1 MDTPDGTWFV
11 PRRINAAYVAALLQH
26 TQQPIVQ
33 QLLRDKL
40 SRGITEQMM
49 KRIAA
54 IVAAI
59 MVLTLAVPGLAAID
73 LNGKLE
79 TKFQLTRE
87 NDDWKLGAKTGLEV
101 ETGFNAGGGDG
112 VRAVVKLNALNA
124 GADSFDEDGNP
135 TKDLRTYNY
144 PNETM
149 KLEITEA
156 YLESEGAFWH
166 GGPEVYT
173 RIGDMELNWNDYVA
187 HMGKHRGILVDGIN
201 LGPAKARAFLGWDR
215 EGNNPRNIG
224 FQAEASV
231 EGVDVEATVIRTRG
245 AQEAALS
252 VGTDIM
258 PGLRADGVVAI
269 DADMNPIYRV
279 NARYEVAPGTTLIA
293 GYRGNKNFNP
303 TYTNPVDEDDN
314 VVYDEHTGFNVGIET
329 EQSGV
334 KLSAD
339 YDNPTATANVKAET
353 QVEQIDVWAEAKIQ
367 DRAMQNVKFGAKRDI
382 PVIDGLNIAGEYEG
396 KYVPN
401 EKIEHT
407 LKASTST
414 DLIPQ
419 LQGLA
424 VNGEVKLLGTELK
437 AWKVG
442 ASYSAPNGINLGAE
456 YHSENGPLMTAGM
469 KASF

>member
-1 MDTPDGTWFV
+1 
-11 PRRINAAYVAALLQH
+11 
-26 TQQPIVQ
+26 
-33 QLLRDKL
+33 
-40 SRGITEQMM
+40 MM

-59 MVLTLAVPGLAAID
+59 MVFTLAVPAFAAID

-79 TKFQLTRE
+79 TKFELTRE

-101 ETGFNAGGGDG
+101 ETALNAGGGDG
-112 VRAVVKLNALNA
+112 VRAVVKLDALNA
-124 GADSFDEDGNP
+124 GADTFDEDGNP
-135 TKDLRTYNY
+135 IADFRLAEHPQADMRLK
-144 PNETM
+144 
-149 KLEITEA
+149 ITEA
-156 YLESEGAFWH
+156 YLESEGAFWN

-187 HMGKHRGILVDGIN
+187 HMGKHRGIMVEGIN
-201 LGPAKARAFLGWDR
+201 LGPATARTFLGWDR
-215 EGNNPRNIG
+215 VSGHRNIG

-231 EGVDVEATVIRTRG
+231 EGVDVETTVIRTRG

-258 PGLRADGVVAI
+258 PGLRADGLVAI

-279 NARYEVAPGTTLIA
+279 NTRYEVAPGTTLIA
-293 GYRGNKNFNP
+293 GYRGNRDFAP

-329 EQSGV
+329 EQSGA

-353 QVEQIDVWAEAKIQ
+353 QVEQIDVWAEAKIKDQ
-367 DRAMQNVKFGAKRDI
+367 AMENVKFGAKRDI
-382 PVIDGLNIAGEYEG
+382 PVISGLNIAGEYEG
-396 KYVPN
+396 KYVPS

-424 VNGEVKLLGTELK
+424 VDGEVKLLGTELK

-442 ASYSAPNGINLGAE
+442 ASYSAPNGINFGAE